1 MTLPIGVFINAA
13 CVLVG
18 GVLGAAA
25 GKKMPQKLKIVL
37 PMSFSLGAMAIG
49 VSGLMKMQSLP
60 PVIIAL
66 LLGTIVGTLFGFEAL
81 IKRCGSWVSG
91 KMQSGREVNTSESV
105 RRRYHE
111 TFSIAVILF
120 CAGATGIYGSLH
132 AGISGDHSILVA
144 KAALDFFTA
153 IIFATSIGY
162 GVSLMAVP
170 MLIIFSFFFYAAAV
184 IVPYT
189 TSEMYADFSGCGGLL
204 MLATGFRMAEI
215 KLFHVAD
222 MLPAL
227 FFVMPISALWQ
238 YLSSAVF

>member
-1 MTLPIGVFINAA
+1 MALPTGIIVDSASVF
-13 CVLVG
+13 VG
-18 GVLGAAA
+18 GAIGALA
-25 GKKMPQKLKIVL
+25 GHKMPNKLKIVL

-49 VSGLMKMQSLP
+49 VSGLVKMQSLP
-60 PVIIAL
+60 AVVIAL
-66 LLGTIVGTLFGFEAL
+66 LLGTIVGTLLGFEAL

-91 KMQSGREVNTSESV
+91 KMRSGREMETRESV

-144 KAALDFFTA
+144 KAALDFFTS
-153 IIFATSIGY
+153 IIFATSIGF
-162 GVSLMAVP
+162 GVSLMAIP
-170 MLIIFSFFFYAAAV
+170 MFVIFSFFYYAAAF

-189 TSEMYADFSGCGGLL
+189 SPQMFADFSGCGGLL

-227 FFVMPISALWQ
+227 IFVMPVSYLWQ
-238 YLSSAVF
+238 CVAASL